1 MATSRDPIGQELA
14 RHPYRTGLVAGLGV
28 LSAVTLWTLLG
39 QLATVLWC
47 VGVAVFLAMGL
58 HPLVR
63 LVERRGV
70 RRPAAAVAVTGA
82 VLLVLGGSL
91 LLILPALL
99 EQAGRLADRAGRL
112 AADGGL
118 DPVAAGLQRLVPESV
133 VDVRALLQGAVEGV
147 TAGTTLPAAQGG
159 MLAIGAAVGNA
170 AFATTVVVV
179 LTAYFLISY
188 RWFAGQLVALLPRAH
203 RASGTAALSTVGD
216 SVGRYF
222 AGQVWLAVLN
232 GVLSLAVLLA
242 TGAAFPVLFAA
253 LAGVATLV
261 PLVGI
266 AASAAVIVA
275 AQALITPER
284 PAVWLVLAGWYLAY
298 LFIEAYVISPQVA
311 RRTVAIPD
319 VVAVLVTLA
328 GGTLFGITGA
338 LLAVP
343 AAVAVQ
349 VGVREVRGARR
360 VACAPATG
368 APAASPPPAA
378 RTPSRTPG

>member
-1 MATSRDPIGQELA
+1 MATSRNPIGQELA
-14 RHPYRTGLVAGLGV
+14 TRPYRTGLLAGLGV

-47 VGVAVFLAMGL
+47 VAVAVFLAMGL

-70 RRPAAAVAVTGA
+70 RRPAAVIGVTGA
-82 VLLVLGGSL
+82 VLLTLGGSL
-91 LLILPALL
+91 LLILRPLL
-99 EQAGRLADRAGRL
+99 EQTGRLADRAGRL
-112 AADGGL
+112 VADGGL
-118 DPVAAGLQRLVPESV
+118 DPMVAALQRLVPESV
-133 VDVRALLQGAVEGV
+133 VDVRSVLEGVVEGL
-147 TAGTTLPAAQGG
+147 TAGTTLPTAQGG
-159 MLAIGAAVGNA
+159 MLAIGTAVGNA

-179 LTAYFLISY
+179 LTAYFLLSY
-188 RWFAGQLVALLPRAH
+188 RWFAGQLVALLPRAR
-203 RASGTAALSTVGD
+203 RADGAAALSTVSD

-222 AGQVWLAVLN
+222 AGQVGLAVLN

-253 LAGVATLV
+253 LACVATLV

-266 AASAAVIVA
+266 AASAVVIVA
-275 AQALITPER
+275 AQALIAPER
-284 PAVWLVLAGWYLAY
+284 PVVWLVLAGWYLAY
-298 LFIEAYVISPQVA
+298 LFVEAYVISPRVA

-328 GGTLFGITGA
+328 GGTLFGILGA

-349 VGVREVRGARR
+349 VGVREARGARR
-360 VACAPATG
+360 AAG
-368 APAASPPPAA
+368 APVVSALPAA